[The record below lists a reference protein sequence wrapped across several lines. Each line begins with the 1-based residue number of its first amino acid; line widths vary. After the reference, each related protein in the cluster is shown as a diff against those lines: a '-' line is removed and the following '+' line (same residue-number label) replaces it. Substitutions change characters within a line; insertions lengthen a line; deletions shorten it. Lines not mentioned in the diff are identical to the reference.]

1 MVLIPGDSSGC
12 GSISFTIM
20 GLGLG
25 SVFPRSGVR
34 AMSCDAVALTA
45 MLWLAAANPASGP
58 ADKPSLQYA
67 VASAPTPPSVAS
79 EPLFAD
85 IVRRA
90 GSLQAQVDTFKG
102 ASGPLPGFAQFKLD
116 IAKLSDL
123 DMRGHVVLKE
133 RGVTDDL
140 KCILRGISQDLPVRL
155 KAVEAAS
162 DTKTRDAALK
172 EMGYLLRDNVEVI
185 TSPPQPAA

>member
-1 MVLIPGDSSGC
+1 
-12 GSISFTIM
+12 
-20 GLGLG
+20 
-25 SVFPRSGVR
+25 
-34 AMSCDAVALTA
+34 MSCDAVAFSA
-45 MLWLAAANPASGP
+45 MLWLAAAGP
-58 ADKPSLQYA
+58 ADKPNLQYA
-67 VASAPTPPSVAS
+67 VASAPTPPASVAS

-90 GSLQAQVDTFKG
+90 GDLKTEVDGFKG
-102 ASGPLPGFAQFKLD
+102 MSGALPGFAQFKLD
-116 IAKLSDL
+116 ITKLSDL
-123 DMRGHVVLKE
+123 DMQGHVVLKE

-155 KAVEAAS
+155 KAVEDAT

-172 EMGYLLRDNVEVI
+172 EMSYLLRDNVEVI

>member
-1 MVLIPGDSSGC
+1 
-12 GSISFTIM
+12 
-20 GLGLG
+20 
-25 SVFPRSGVR
+25 
-34 AMSCDAVALTA
+34 MSCDAVAFTA
-45 MLWLAAANPASGP
+45 MIWLAAASPS
-58 ADKPSLQYA
+58 DKPGLQYA
-67 VASAPTPPSVAS
+67 VASAPTAPPSVAS

-90 GSLQAQVDTFKG
+90 GALQDQVKAFQGVDGT
-102 ASGPLPGFAQFKLD
+102 LPGFAQFKLD
-116 IAKLSDL
+116 VAKLSDL
-123 DMRGHVVLKE
+123 DMQGHVTLVQ

-155 KAVEAAS
+155 KAVEAAT